1 MRTNAPARRAWAQ
14 NLSARP
20 CLVSVI
26 AILLAAPAAF
36 VSADDASPSAVRFTG
51 TPERFAPGLAS
62 TTAAEIRLTLSPDGR
77 TALWF
82 SRDRPGGAGGYD
94 IWVSRRIDGN
104 WQAPMP
110 ASFNSPGRDFDP
122 AFSADGRIVYFCS
135 DRAGGMGRDD
145 LWQVSVEAD
154 GFGEPVALGPAVN
167 SAASEFAPMLSADG
181 RRLLFSS
188 DRPGGVGGHDV
199 YIAARNADRGGFA
212 PARPLPGAVN
222 TAADEFDPTYL
233 RDDTTVIFARAAD
246 IAKDRVDLYAAS
258 AHAGRY
264 AAGERLPGPVNDDE
278 EDSYGAMLDWSDRDL
293 LTYSARRRQTNPQ
306 GGMDLYRVR
315 YRIVPHRQ

>member
-1 MRTNAPARRAWAQ
+1 MRTNASAHRPWAR
-14 NLSARP
+14 NLVTRS
-20 CLVSVI
+20 CLACAI
-26 AILLAAPAAF
+26 AILLAASAASAAAGDVSPA
-36 VSADDASPSAVRFTG
+36 AVRFTG

-62 TTAAEIRLTLSPDGR
+62 TAAAEIRLTLSPDGR

-94 IWVSRRIDGN
+94 IWISRRVDGH
-104 WQAPMP
+104 WQAPVP
-110 ASFNSPGRDFDP
+110 APFNSSGRDFDP

-145 LWQVSVEAD
+145 LWRVSVEAN
-154 GFGEPVALGPAVN
+154 GFGDPVALGPTVN
-167 SAASEFAPMLSADG
+167 SVASEFAPMLSADG

-188 DRPGGVGGHDV
+188 DRPGGAGGHDV
-199 YIAARNADRGGFA
+199 YFAARDADNGDFA

-233 RDDTTVIFARAAD
+233 RDDATVVFARAAD
-246 IAKDRVDLYAAS
+246 IARDRVDLYAAS
-258 AHAGRY
+258 ARAGRY

-278 EDSYGAMLDWSDRDL
+278 DDSYGAMLDWSDRDV
-293 LTYSARRRQTNPQ
+293 LTYSARRRQTSPQ
-306 GGMDLYRVR
+306 GGLDLYRVR
-315 YRIVPHRQ
+315 YRIVPRR

>member
-1 MRTNAPARRAWAQ
+1 MRTNAPARRPWVQ
-14 NLSARP
+14 SLSARA
-20 CLVSVI
+20 CLVCAI

-36 VSADDASPSAVRFTG
+36 VSADEVSPAAVRFTG

-62 TTAAEIRLTLSPDGR
+62 TAAAEIRLTLSPDGR

-94 IWVSRRIDGN
+94 IWVSRRINGN

-110 ASFNSPGRDFDP
+110 APFNSSGRDFDP

-154 GFGEPVALGPAVN
+154 GFGEPVALGPAIN

-188 DRPGGVGGHDV
+188 DRPGGVGGHDLYV
-199 YIAARNADRGGFA
+199 AARNADHGGFA
-212 PARPLPGAVN
+212 SARPLPGAVN

-233 RDDTTVIFARAAD
+233 RDDTTVIFALAAD

-278 EDSYGAMLDWSDRDL
+278 DDSYCAMLDWSDRDV
-293 LTYSARRRQTNPQ
+293 LTYSARRRQASAQ

-315 YRIVPHRQ
+315 YRIVSRR

>member
-1 MRTNAPARRAWAQ
+1 MNTNTPARPSWAQ
-14 NLSARP
+14 NLAARP
-20 CLVSVI
+20 CLVCVI
-26 AILLAAPAAF
+26 AILLAAPAA
-36 VSADDASPSAVRFTG
+36 STPADDASAATVGFIG
-51 TPERFAPGLAS
+51 MPERFAPNLAS
-62 TTAAEIRLTLSPDGR
+62 TAAAEIRLTLSPDGR
-77 TALWF
+77 IALWF

-110 ASFNSPGRDFDP
+110 APFNSSGRDFDP
-122 AFSADGRIVYFCS
+122 AFSADGRTVYFCS
-135 DRAGGMGRDD
+135 DRAGGMGGDD

-199 YIAARNADRGGFA
+199 YIAARNANHGGFA

-233 RDDTTVIFARAAD
+233 RDDATVVFARAAD
-246 IAKDRVDLYAAS
+246 IARDRVDLYAAS
-258 AHAGRY
+258 ARAGRY

-278 EDSYGAMLDWSDRDL
+278 GDSYGAMLDWSDRDV

-315 YRIVPHRQ
+315 YRIMPRK